1 MLHVTSIS
9 PSSSLNSLDLDCHVA
24 REAFRV
30 ENIKHAQKKKVPEF
44 VRYSKTN
51 LQTHAL
57 SKMQFWSKSLRGRL
71 ELVLSHW
78 LCSRHLLSKHG
89 YHCCSHMI

>member
-30 ENIKHAQKKKVPEF
+30 ENIKHAQKKKVQCVAEAYRF
-44 VRYSKTN
+44 R
-51 LQTHAL
+51 
-57 SKMQFWSKSLRGRL
+57 R
-71 ELVLSHW
+71 
-78 LCSRHLLSKHG
+78 
-89 YHCCSHMI
+89 